1 MFEDLERL
9 TSRLYQYSVRQNTRI
24 VLFEDISP

>member
-9 TSRLYQYSVRQNTRI
+9 TNRLYQYSVRQNTRI